1 MVEAEPESGVVAA
14 LDHEGAGLVKAGKTA
29 FVPGALPGETV
40 RFRRTRRHRQ
50 HDEAELVEVLAA
62 SPDRVVPPCPH
73 FGVCGGCAL
82 QHLAPAAQLA
92 AKRAEL
98 ESSLARIGRVAP
110 ATWLE
115 PLAGPV
121 WNYRRRAR
129 LSARYVTKKGR
140 SLVGFRERAGR
151 YVAEMDSCRIL
162 APPFDALIAPLS
174 ALITSLSIRERVPQ
188 VEVSAGERAS
198 AVILRVLA
206 PPSAADIEAIRS
218 FGASHAVTI
227 YLQAGG
233 PGTVAPLDGVPAGLD
248 YSLPEF
254 DLRLAFEPSDF
265 IQVNAEVNRGLVSR
279 AVQWLDAGPGDRVLD
294 LYCGLG
300 NFTLALARRAGRVV
314 GVEGDAG
321 LIARA
326 QANALRNGIDNAA
339 FHVGDLAAADPGR
352 QRWWQ
357 GGYTHV
363 LLDPPRAGAREV
375 LGAVARLAPRRIVYV
390 SCHPGTLARDLGVL
404 VHEHGFSLVAAG
416 VLDMFPHTTHVE
428 SMAVLEPIHDTC
440 RP

>member
-1 MVEAEPESGVVAA
+1 MVEPESGVVVA
-14 LDHEGAGLVKAGKTA
+14 LNHDGAGLVKAGKAA
-29 FVPGALPGETV
+29 FVPGTLPGETIL
-40 RFRRTRRHRQ
+40 FRRTRRHRQ

-62 SPDRVVPPCPH
+62 APGRVVPPCPH

-82 QHLAPAAQLA
+82 QHLAPSAQLA
-92 AKRAEL
+92 AKRTEL
-98 ESSLARIGRVAP
+98 ESSLERIGRVTP

-115 PLAGPV
+115 PLEGPA

-140 SLVGFRERAGR
+140 SLVGFRERSAPF
-151 YVAEMDSCRIL
+151 VAEMASCRIL
-162 APPFDALIAPLS
+162 APPFDALITPLS
-174 ALITSLSIRERVPQ
+174 ELLTSLSIRERVPQ
-188 VEVSAGERAS
+188 VEVSAGERGS

-206 PPSAADIEAIRS
+206 TPTPADLGAIRA
-218 FGASHAVTI
+218 FGATHAVTM
-227 YLQAGG
+227 YLQPGG
-233 PGTVAPLDGVPAGLD
+233 LATVAPLDGVPAALD

-254 DLRLAFEPSDF
+254 DLRLAFEPVDF
-265 IQVNAEVNRGLVSR
+265 IQVNAAVNRALVSR
-279 AVQWLDAGPGDRVLD
+279 AVRWLDAGPGDRVLD

-300 NFTLALARRAGRVV
+300 NFTLALARRAGEVV
-314 GVEGDAG
+314 GIEGDAG

-326 QANALRNGIDNAA
+326 RDNAA
-339 FHVGDLAAADPGR
+339 RNFIGNATFHVGDLAAADLDR
-352 QRWWQ
+352 QRWWE
-357 GGYTHV
+357 GGYSHV

-375 LGAVARLAPRRIVYV
+375 LGALARLAPRRIVYV

-404 VHEHGFSLVAAG
+404 VHDHGYALVAAG